1 MKKNKS
7 KNKNKKNDL
16 ENFRKILK
24 QTSTS
29 DFDGHSNFQKLTVK
43 EKLIW
48 LSELN
53 YFKFIV
59 KKKKS

>member
-1 MKKNKS
+1 MKKNSEKE
-7 KNKNKKNDL
+7 KEL
-16 ENFRKILK
+16 EEFRKKLEV
-24 QTSTS
+24 TSEK
-29 DFDGHSNFQKLTVK
+29 DFDGHTSFHELSVR

-59 KKKKS
+59 KK

>member
-7 KNKNKKNDL
+7 KEKELEDFKKS
-16 ENFRKILK
+16 LK
-24 QTSTS
+24 MI
-29 DFDGHSNFQKLTVK
+29 DKKEFDGHTNFEKLSAK

-53 YFKFIV
+53 YFKYIV
-59 KKKKS
+59 KK